1 MTQFRRALLQATFAR
16 YLGMVIGFG
25 SNMVLARL
33 LLPEEVGVFS
43 IGAAVVALLAVLRDF
58 GVTRYLI
65 REAELTQSKLDT
77 CFGFS
82 LGIAWAFGAVLA
94 IAASHLATL
103 YRSPGLE
110 AVLYIL
116 SAGLFIIPFNSI
128 RLALLRREMRFDV
141 LLRAEIASTLANA
154 LVAMALAYLGYS
166 YLALA
171 WGTFASIV
179 ATMVVARLAAVS
191 AAPGWPSLADWRSV
205 ANFGGLSL
213 LMNLIIRLGTRA
225 PELLVGR
232 SLGMHE
238 TGILSRANGMTELF
252 NTLVLQSTGQVAFAE
267 ISRKFR
273 AGLPL
278 TGDYRN
284 AIAYVAVLSQPFFG
298 FIALLALPVTR
309 TVSGPNWDAAAE
321 LLRWLA
327 LTGFSIPFSTFGGAF
342 LTAIGRID
350 LQLRIEAITT
360 PIRISAWLLAG
371 PCGLLVATQVYV
383 VLHFATSAWTFRVV
397 SRLLD
402 VPERDTLRD
411 VLRALPVSL
420 LALSAPALALIF
432 DLEARIGAVATVMVS
447 GVVTGGLWLLGL
459 WLFRHPFAD
468 ELAHTVR
475 DARDGWRKPS
485 DR

>member
-1 MTQFRRALLQATFAR
+1 VTQFRRALLQATVAR
-16 YLGMVIGFG
+16 YLGMVINFG

-58 GVTRYLI
+58 GVTRYVI
-65 REAELTQSKLDT
+65 REAELTQAKLDT

-82 LGIAWAFGAVLA
+82 LAIAWAFGALLA
-94 IAASHLATL
+94 VAAPHIAEL
-103 YRSPGLE
+103 YRSPGLT

-116 SAGLFIIPFNSI
+116 AAGLFVIPFNSI
-128 RLALLRREMRFDV
+128 RLALLRREMRFDI
-141 LLRAEIASTLANA
+141 LLRAEIASALANA
-154 LVAMALAYLGYS
+154 LVSIVLAWQGFT

-179 ATMVVARLAAVS
+179 ATMLIARLAPVS
-191 AAPGWPSLADWRSV
+191 ASPGWPSLAAWRSV

-213 LMNLIIRLGTRA
+213 LMNLIIRLGARA

-238 TGILSRANGMTELF
+238 TGILSRASGMTDLF

-273 AGLPL
+273 EGLAL
-278 TGDYRN
+278 DNDYRN

-298 FIALLALPVTR
+298 FIMLLALPVTR
-309 TVSGPNWDAAAE
+309 TISGPNWDAAAE
-321 LLRWLA
+321 LLKVLA
-327 LTGFSIPFSTFGGAF
+327 ITGFALPFGTFGGAF

-360 PIRISAWLLAG
+360 PIKISAWFLAG
-371 PCGLLVATQVYV
+371 PCGLLVAAQVYV
-383 VLHFATSAWTFRVV
+383 VLHLLTNMWTFRVV
-397 SRLLD
+397 SRLLA
-402 VPERDTLRD
+402 VEERETLR
-411 VLRALPVSL
+411 RALQAVPVSL
-420 LALSAPALALIF
+420 FALCAPALALLF
-432 DLEARIGAVATVMVS
+432 DLEARIGAVATVLCS
-447 GVVTGGLWLLGL
+447 GMAMGLLWLLAL
-459 WLFRHPFAD
+459 VLFKHPFAN
-468 ELAHTVR
+468 ELSHTVR
-475 DARDGWRKPS
+475 DLRASRRPRDP
-485 DR
+485 D

>member
-1 MTQFRRALLQATFAR
+1 MTQFRRSIVQATVAR
-16 YLGMVIGFG
+16 YLGMVISFG

-82 LGIAWAFGAVLA
+82 LAIAWAFGVALLLGA
-94 IAASHLATL
+94 PRIATL

-116 SAGLFIIPFNSI
+116 AAGLFVVPFNSI

-141 LLRAEIASTLANA
+141 LLRAELASALANA
-154 LVAMALAYLGYS
+154 VVSIVLAFLGYR

-179 ATMVVARLAAVS
+179 ATVLVARLAPVS
-191 AAPGWPSLADWRSV
+191 ASPGWPSLADWRSV

-213 LMNLIIRLGTRA
+213 AMNLIIRLGTRA
-225 PELLVGR
+225 PELIVGR
-232 SLGMHE
+232 TLGMHD

-273 AGLPL
+273 AGLAL
-278 TGDYRN
+278 DDDYRN
-284 AIAYVAVLSQPFFG
+284 AVTYVAVLSQPFFG
-298 FIALLALPVTR
+298 FIILLALPVTR
-309 TVSGPNWDAAAE
+309 AVSGNNWDAAAG
-321 LLRWLA
+321 LLQWLA
-327 LTGFSIPFSTFGGAF
+327 ITGFAIPFSSFGGAF
-342 LTAIGRID
+342 LTAVGRID

-360 PIRISAWLLAG
+360 PIKISAWLLAA
-371 PCGLLVATQVYV
+371 PCGLLFATQVYV
-383 VLHFATSAWTFRVV
+383 MFNLLTSLWTFRVV
-397 SRLLD
+397 SRLLGVD
-402 VPERDTLRD
+402 EWQTARGA
-411 VLRALPVSL
+411 LRAVPVSV
-420 LALSAPALALIF
+420 LALCAPALAQWLE
-432 DLEARIGAVATVMVS
+432 LEARIGAVATVMAS
-447 GVVTGGLWLLGL
+447 GVLMGVLWLAGL
-459 WLFRHPFAD
+459 FAFRHPFAD
-468 ELAHTVR
+468 ELRHTVSE
-475 DARDGWRKPS
+475 ARSHWRKGRK
-485 DR
+485 D

>member
-1 MTQFRRALLQATFAR
+1 MSQFRRALLQATLAR
-16 YLGMVIGFG
+16 YLGMVVSFG

-82 LGIAWAFGAVLA
+82 LAIAWVFA
-94 IAASHLATL
+94 IALVLGAPAIATI

-116 SAGLFIIPFNSI
+116 AAGLFVIPFNSI

-141 LLRAEIASTLANA
+141 LLRAEIASALANA
-154 LVAMALAYLGYS
+154 LVAIVLATLGYS

-179 ATMVVARLAAVS
+179 ATMLVARLAPVA

-213 LMNLIIRLGTRA
+213 LMNLIIRLGARA

-238 TGILSRANGMTELF
+238 TGILSRASGMTELF

-273 AGLPL
+273 AGIALD
-278 TGDYRN
+278 TDYRN

-298 FIALLALPVTR
+298 FIILLALPVTR

-327 LTGFSIPFSTFGGAF
+327 ITGFSIPFSTFGGAF

-360 PIRISAWLLAG
+360 PIKISAWLLAG

-383 VLHFATSAWTFRVV
+383 VLHLATSWWTFRVV
-397 SRLLD
+397 SRLLG
-402 VPERDTLRD
+402 VAERDTLRD
-411 VLRALPVSL
+411 ALRALPVSL
-420 LALSAPALALIF
+420 LALSAPTLALVF
-432 DLEARIGAVATVMVS
+432 ELEARIGAVMTVLVS
-447 GVVTGGLWLLGL
+447 GVAMAALWLAGL
-459 WLFRHPFAD
+459 FLFAHPFAG
-468 ELAHTVR
+468 ELRHVLR
-475 DARDGWRKPS
+475 DARAGWKRQAE
-485 DR
+485 